1 MSKKCIQKAA
11 GEGRVAVLPE
21 WLQEGRRVWLWR
33 ECFCD
38 DGDLCE
44 DSVTPACPL
53 NSFSGR
59 PDVGTTARCARY
71 HPQLDSTTVWAVSAE
86 FTPKGIFWM
95 INEAYRIRDCFL
107 REAVFPSREAAQAR
121 RPEVI
126 AYE

>member
-1 MSKKCIQKAA
+1 MGKKYIQSAA
-11 GEGRVAVLPE
+11 RDGRVAVLPE
-21 WLQEGRRVWLWR
+21 WLQEGRKVWMWR
-33 ECFCD
+33 ECFCT

-44 DSVTPACPL
+44 DSVTPACQM
-53 NSFSGR
+53 NSLRSR
-59 PDVGTTARCARY
+59 PDPAALARCARY